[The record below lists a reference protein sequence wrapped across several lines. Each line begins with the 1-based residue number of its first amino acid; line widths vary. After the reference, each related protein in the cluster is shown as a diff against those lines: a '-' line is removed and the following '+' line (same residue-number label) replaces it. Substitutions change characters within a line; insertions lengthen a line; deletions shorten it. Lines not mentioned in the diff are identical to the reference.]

1 MLFSRSF
8 NRRFFLKSLSATVAG
23 FAASQADWQRVFAQ
37 QVVNLNGAGATF
49 PAPIYQTWAKEFGKQ
64 NPGIQVN
71 YQSVGS
77 GAGRRQFV
85 ARTVDFGASDSV
97 PRPEEIAQVE
107 GEAQPPKGM
116 VSIPM
121 VAGALVAAYNI
132 PGVGSEIRL
141 SRQVLADIFLG
152 KLTRWN
158 DPLIAALNPRV
169 TFPNLPI
176 TVVHR
181 SDGSGTTEIF
191 TNHLNAIS
199 TEWRQRVGRG
209 SSVNWPTGVGAR
221 GNEGVSEQIKQIP
234 GAIGYVEFGFA
245 KLNNLAVARLE
256 NRAGKFVTPTVESE
270 QAGLSQIQLDER
282 LLGVDPDPI
291 GESSYPIVG
300 YTWILAYRIYAN
312 AQTAAALREF
322 LRYALTEG
330 QAFAEQLGYV
340 PLPEETRQKALA
352 ALEGITP

>member
-1 MLFSRSF
+1 MLPVHSL

-23 FAASQADWQRVFAQ
+23 FAASQADWRQVFAQ
-37 QVVNLNGAGATF
+37 QVVNLNGAGASF
-49 PAPIYQTWAKEFGKQ
+49 PAPIYQTWAQEFGKQ
-64 NPGIQVN
+64 NPNIQIN

-85 ARTVDFGASDSV
+85 ARTVDFGATDSI
-97 PRPEEIAQVE
+97 PRSEEIAQIE

-116 VSIPM
+116 VSVPM
-121 VAGALVAAYNI
+121 VGGAVVAAYNI
-132 PGVGSEIRL
+132 PGVSSEIRL
-141 SRQVLADIFLG
+141 SRLALTNIFLG
-152 KLTRWN
+152 KITKWN
-158 DPLIAALNPRV
+158 DTLIASLNPRV
-169 TFPNLPI
+169 TFPDLPI

-191 TNHLNAIS
+191 TSHLNAVN

-209 SSVNWPTGVGAR
+209 SSVNWPAGVGAR

-270 QAGLSQIQLDER
+270 QEGLGQIQLNER
-282 LLGVDPDPI
+282 LLGSDPDPL
-291 GESSYPIVG
+291 GEASYPIVS
-300 YTWILAYRIYAN
+300 YTWILAYRTYAN
-312 AQTAAALREF
+312 AQTAQAVQAF
-322 LRYALTEG
+322 LRYGLNEG
-330 QAFAEQLGYV
+330 QAFAEPLGYV
-340 PLPEETRQKALA
+340 PLPDAVRQRSLA
-352 ALEGITP
+352 AVDTIQA